1 MIANA
6 IINHLG
12 LQNMVKVTK
21 EAAQQNH
28 LDLLQATG
36 QTMREH
42 GVSAATVA
50 TIAAQAGLTHGA
62 IYRHFPSKDELA
74 AAAITADFD
83 TIVALLARIGAQ
95 GGSLA
100 DYYRAY
106 LATDHRDHFVWGCPI
121 APLSAEIS
129 RTAQPV
135 RAAFAEGLARN
146 LNAIAD
152 LSGIADPVEARS
164 YAISALATLSG
175 AIAMA
180 RATRACAPETSQQVL
195 DEALRT
201 LLADPRIADEA

>member
-1 MIANA
+1 MIAIA
-6 IINHLG
+6 IINLLG
-12 LQNMVKVTK
+12 LLDMVKVTK

-28 LDLLQATG
+28 LGLLRATG

-42 GVSAATVA
+42 GVSVATVA
-50 TIAAQAGLTHGA
+50 NIAAHAGLTHGA

-83 TIVALLARIGAQ
+83 TIIALLTQIGAQ

-106 LATDHRDHFVWGCPI
+106 LATDHRDHFVWGCPV
-121 APLSAEIS
+121 APLAAEIG

-135 RAAFAEGLARN
+135 KAAFAEGLARN
-146 LNAIAD
+146 LDAIAD
-152 LSGIADPVEARS
+152 LSGIADKAEARD

-175 AIAMA
+175 AMAMA
-180 RATRACAPETSQQVL
+180 RATRTCDPQTSQQVL
-195 DEALRT
+195 DQALRT
-201 LLADPRIADEA
+201 LLADPRIAG